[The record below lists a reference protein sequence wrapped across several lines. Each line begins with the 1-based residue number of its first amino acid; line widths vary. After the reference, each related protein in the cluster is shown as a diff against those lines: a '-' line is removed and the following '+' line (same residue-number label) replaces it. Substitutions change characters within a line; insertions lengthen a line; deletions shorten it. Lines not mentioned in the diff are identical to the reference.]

1 MGSARL
7 AGTTTAPSR
16 EGDARPGHLD
26 VRILCG
32 YGDIQD
38 VTKAT
43 FLARPPENS
52 PYDAHKQKENGKAQ
66 LGGPAT

>member
-7 AGTTTAPSR
+7 AGTTIRPSR
-16 EGDARPGHLD
+16 EAAPRLRYLAG
-26 VRILCG
+26 RILYG

-38 VTKAT
+38 VTQAT
-43 FLARPPENS
+43 FLRWPPENS